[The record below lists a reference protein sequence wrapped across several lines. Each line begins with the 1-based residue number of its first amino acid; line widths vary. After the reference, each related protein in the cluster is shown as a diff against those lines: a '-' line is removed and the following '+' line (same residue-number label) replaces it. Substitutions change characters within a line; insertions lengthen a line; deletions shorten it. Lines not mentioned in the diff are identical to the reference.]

1 MLLRQTYWDWSWDE
15 LASNDLSA
23 VVPYVYAQSGQQRL
37 HYVGHSLGTLIA
49 FAALSQRQ
57 QLGMLRSAG
66 LLSPIAYLNKVASP
80 LALAG
85 ADTFLAEVKQTNK
98 RHAMYPDVTTAQN
111 RHTNWSVSS
120 FVSFRLCTGW
130 GSMSSTRQG
139 NFHFSFILFYFT
151 NLLFSVLRLIP
162 PDDKQKIQSE
172 LLIQIPPYVTY
183 M

>member
-1 MLLRQTYWDWSWDE
+1 
-15 LASNDLSA
+15 
-23 VVPYVYAQSGQQRL
+23 
-37 HYVGHSLGTLIA
+37 
-49 FAALSQRQ
+49 
-57 QLGMLRSAG
+57 
-66 LLSPIAYLNKVASP
+66 
-80 LALAG
+80 
-85 ADTFLAEVKQTNK
+85 
-98 RHAMYPDVTTAQN
+98 
-111 RHTNWSVSS
+111 VSS